1 MPLLPGKQKRGNVLH
16 FITAVILLFTFEIRF
31 IVSETNIELNDGSA
45 VLLHELS
52 GAHLLMAASP
62 VIYTISHFIVKR
74 IRNDVSTKMP
84 LFIGHRTHLG
94 LMNEWTP
101 MEL

>member
-1 MPLLPGKQKRGNVLH
+1 
-16 FITAVILLFTFEIRF
+16 
-31 IVSETNIELNDGSA
+31 
-45 VLLHELS
+45 
-52 GAHLLMAASP
+52 MAASP

-74 IRNDVSTKMP
+74 IRNDVSNKMP

-94 LMNEWTP
+94 LMNEWSP